1 MPDIDLT
8 GGRPA
13 RRYRNFVAVGDSFT
27 EGLSDPGANGAY
39 RGWADRVAERLA
51 ALEPG
56 FRYANLA
63 VRGKL
68 LDQIVREQVPAAVEM
83 KPDLISF
90 CGGNNDLLRPGTD
103 PDKLA
108 KTLVRAVRELR
119 ATGAEVVLFTGV
131 DVRDTPIMRR
141 LRGKFAVFYL
151 HLRSIADLYGCRLV
165 DLWSMQGLRD
175 WRAWDEDRLHMNAEG
190 HRRVAARVL
199 DVLGVDCAD
208 DWREPWPPRE
218 PVDPRVRR
226 REDIRWVREHLVPWV
241 GRRLRGRSSGDGV
254 RPKRPLLVP
263 FDD

>member
-1 MPDIDLT
+1 MPEIDLT
-8 GGRPA
+8 AGASA
-13 RRYRNFVAVGDSFT
+13 RRYRNFVALGDSFT
-27 EGLSDPGANGAY
+27 EGLNDPGKDGAF

-51 ALEPG
+51 ALDPD

-68 LDQIVREQVPAAVEM
+68 LDQIVRDQVPAAVEM
-83 KPDLISF
+83 QPDLITF
-90 CGGNNDLLRPGTD
+90 CGGNNDLLRPNSD
-103 PDKLA
+103 PDRLA
-108 KTLVRAVRELR
+108 KTLARAVRELR
-119 ATGAEVVLFTGV
+119 RTGAEVVLFTGV
-131 DVRDTPIMRR
+131 DVRDTPVMRH

-165 DLWSMQGLRD
+165 DLWSMQSLRD

-199 DVLGVDCAD
+199 DVLGVACED
-208 DWREPWPPRE
+208 DWREPWPPRA
-218 PVDPRVRR
+218 PVDPRERR

-254 RPKRPLLVP
+254 PPKRPVLAP
-263 FDD
+263 YDG